1 MLSRR
6 HGAGDTKTR
15 GSSMAIKSPGETI
28 PLEEFSAPLLGRCCH
43 CRHLILP
50 RPGLQSLLLHWQ
62 PTASQPHRGLALR
75 ADGRRAAM
83 PKFMQSD
90 S

>member
-1 MLSRR
+1 MKQVTRNRNLS
-6 HGAGDTKTR
+6 TV
-15 GSSMAIKSPGETI
+15 IKSAGETRRRT
-28 PLEEFSAPLLGRCCH
+28 SVHH
-43 CRHLILP
+43 CSHLILR
-50 RPGLQSLLLHWQ
+50 RPGLQSLLLHWE
-62 PTASQPHRGLALR
+62 PTASQAHGGLALR